1 MVYLI
6 ICVEYYYQIFGV
18 DVNLLVLLLILI
30 FFFIYNTFFLFILLL
45 PLKAKGIIKVY
56 YKTRKKILLMR
67 TSIAIYFDL
76 ENVDKKLSLKKL
88 LQSITLEMEDTTP
101 VFAIKLACGDTN
113 AITNFRSQ
121 LRDLNFEIREAPHVS
136 AKNMKNRADLILS
149 VEAFESLYQ
158 NSPDIDLYV
167 FITSDTDFTV
177 IMDKLRKYGKN
188 VWLVTKESEK
198 DKELFTNSSDKI
210 LVMED
215 NFKDAEDKQKSQIVE
230 ILYELGFGKRI
241 SNVINEIIN
250 SFEVD
255 QWYNGG
261 VFGTKIRNTIKD
273 FKYQKS
279 SRIKSQNE
287 LFAELKKHG
296 IMDTKKEGKVDSF
309 KILK

>member
-1 MVYLI
+1 
-6 ICVEYYYQIFGV
+6 
-18 DVNLLVLLLILI
+18 
-30 FFFIYNTFFLFILLL
+30 
-45 PLKAKGIIKVY
+45 
-56 YKTRKKILLMR
+56 MR

-210 LVMED
+210 LDMED

-230 ILYELGFGKRI
+230 ILSELGFGKRI